1 MGLTPLE
8 GLIMGTRS
16 GDVDPTLAGY
26 LARREGVEIA
36 EVVRW
41 LNKRSGLLG
50 VSGISRDMRELLTA
64 KGRGNERAAQAV
76 EMFCYRVTKQVGAYL
91 AALGGADAVIFAGGI
106 GENAPEVRAE
116 ICSGM
121 EWCGLALDPERNT
134 RAVGEVARISADSAP
149 VEVYVI
155 PVDEAAIIAR
165 DTVDCLLR
173 RNHTSVPSR
182 SGQETRTG
190 QRRA

>member
-1 MGLTPLE
+1 MGQLW
-8 GLIMGTRS
+8 TRRS
-16 GDVDPTLAGY
+16 NGWVSAGSQRTS
-26 LARREGVEIA
+26 RR
-36 EVVRW
+36 W
-41 LNKRSGLLG
+41 
-50 VSGISRDMRELLTA
+50 
-64 KGRGNERAAQAV
+64 
-76 EMFCYRVTKQVGAYL
+76 
-91 AALGGADAVIFAGGI
+91 GI

-134 RAVGEVARISADSAP
+134 KAVGEEARISADGAP

-173 RNHTSVPSR
+173 RNHTRVPSR
-182 SGQETRTG
+182 GGQETRTG